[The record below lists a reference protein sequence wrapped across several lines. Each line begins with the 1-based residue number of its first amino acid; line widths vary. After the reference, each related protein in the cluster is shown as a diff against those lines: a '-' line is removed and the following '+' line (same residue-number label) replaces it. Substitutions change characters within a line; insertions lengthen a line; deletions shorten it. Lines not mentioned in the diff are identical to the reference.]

1 MVRPQHDDGVIAL
14 AAIVETIQQRPDVI
28 RILASQIQRQT
39 EISAALLDLASGED
53 FAKIASWQAIVSW
66 KFPVGSGDM
75 ALEPIFRI
83 GWADTNT
90 DISNNEV
97 WSFTP
102 GLQIF
107 FYKRNKL
114 ALNWDI
120 ASPTGDA
127 LRSENSFKARLQF
140 HF

>member
-1 MVRPQHDDGVIAL
+1 MRAV
-14 AAIVETIQQRPDVI
+14 
-28 RILASQIQRQT
+28 
-39 EISAALLDLASGED
+39 
-53 FAKIASWQAIVSW
+53 
-66 KFPVGSGDM
+66 
-75 ALEPIFRI
+75 EPIFRI

-90 DISNNEV
+90 DIGDNEV
-97 WSFTP
+97 WGFTP

-120 ASPTGDA
+120 ASPTTDA